1 MIRQVA
7 KLLSDNTNVQL
18 VQVDLTPEQKAS
30 LEKQFGLYLF
40 SVLLPATDPLAFPHI
55 QHARQLF
62 ENGSTLQRRRWKH
75 KYKGK
80 FSRLS
85 WRILPYHAAMAA
97 LSTDDAALARFTEYT
112 AKALVVHR
120 SCKTSL
126 KHARKALRHDSYHV
140 WADFAAALAALVKA
154 IVKV

>member
-1 MIRQVA
+1 MIRQVV
-7 KLLSDNTNVQL
+7 KLLSGATDIQM
-18 VQVDLTPEQKAS
+18 VQVDLTPEQKES

-40 SVLLPATDPLAFPHI
+40 SVLLPATDPLVLPHI
-55 QHARQLF
+55 QYAQRLF
-62 ENGSTLQRRRWKH
+62 ENGSSNQRRRWRL

-80 FSRLS
+80 LSRLS
-85 WRILPYHAAMAA
+85 WRILPYHAARAA

-126 KHARKALRHDSYHV
+126 QHARKALRHDDYRV
-140 WADFAAALAALVKA
+140 WVDFSMALAALVRA
-154 IVKV
+154 